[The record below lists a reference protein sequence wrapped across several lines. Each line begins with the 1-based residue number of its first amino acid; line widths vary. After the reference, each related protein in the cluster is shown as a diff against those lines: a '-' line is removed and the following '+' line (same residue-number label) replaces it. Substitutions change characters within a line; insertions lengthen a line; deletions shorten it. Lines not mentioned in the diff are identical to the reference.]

1 MIEDKDFIPKKGE
14 LIQIYPPRLS
24 AFFSIKYICIF
35 KEIKDNI
42 IYTYAAVSTSD
53 FAECADGNER
63 LFINEQFD
71 LIKNRVYKPS
81 KYSAKQMLDIMKEHH
96 KIWDKATKAVI
107 DDPQW
112 LEETKNKEDKEK
124 AMLEKCN
131 KQFIY

>member
-1 MIEDKDFIPKKGE
+1 M
-14 LIQIYPPRLS
+14 
-24 AFFSIKYICIF
+24 
-35 KEIKDNI
+35 EIKKEEPKDYAE
-42 IYTYAAVSTSD
+42 IYEVVKRAFNS
-53 FAECADGNER
+53 AECADGNER

-96 KIWDKATKAVI
+96 KIWDKATKSVI